1 VTEGVDPSAKAPNAP
16 LDRPENL
23 LKQLAFHRQ
32 KSVHV
37 GRAGRPLIHWSL
49 PMRCYL
55 IRDHQVTVCTDIPK
69 AVAADTLLI
78 RAPRDLDQNRFPAA
92 RLVDLWNGLPG
103 AEPIKRFKDRPTAIK
118 RFWAAIEAL
127 PVSTARS
134 NSKQARLIALLQ
146 RPQGASVEEL
156 MESTGWQQHSVRGAL
171 SGVLRKKLGL
181 NVVSVKDGNGRVYR
195 IAA

>member
-1 VTEGVDPSAKAPNAP
+1 
-16 LDRPENL
+16 
-23 LKQLAFHRQ
+23 
-32 KSVHV
+32 
-37 GRAGRPLIHWSL
+37 
-49 PMRCYL
+49 
-55 IRDHQVTVCTDIPK
+55 
-69 AVAADTLLI
+69 
-78 RAPRDLDQNRFPAA
+78 
-92 RLVDLWNGLPG
+92 
-103 AEPIKRFKDRPTAIK
+103 
-118 RFWAAIEAL
+118 
-127 PVSTARS
+127 VSTARS